1 MQKDREV
8 SNIDLHF
15 MYILLKCLDQIGIL
29 ELTTLYD
36 VLLATMTLYQ
46 STKVRVP
53 TESQW

>member
-36 VLLATMTLYQ
+36 VLLATMTLY
-46 STKVRVP
+46 
-53 TESQW
+53 